1 MVSDR
6 GLRSLA
12 PFSYLVSLAEADYL
26 GVRLLEAKLLCS
38 APVQWVEAFP
48 PELEPRRL
56 WEYVSLSRPYLQ
68 ICTCSLSKEAKGSW
82 RTSSTL
88 GRYRLIQHLTPCLTQ
103 TIRPIKARS
112 FMTTE
117 EEHSGQ
123 GPRAAK
129 PGPSL
134 HNPRLL
140 FPLVITERWT

>member
-1 MVSDR
+1 MASGQ

-26 GVRLLEAKLLCS
+26 GVRLLETRILCS

-48 PELEPRRL
+48 PELELRRL

-88 GRYRLIQHLTPCLTQ
+88 GRYRSIQHLTPCLTQ

-117 EEHSGQ
+117 EEHSELGH
-123 GPRAAK
+123 RAGK
-129 PGPSL
+129 PGSSL
-134 HNPRLL
+134 HNPRLS
-140 FPLVITERWT
+140 FPLVVTERWT